1 MAFVQRSLAAA
12 ERTTEVGYCSV
23 VLNWDDLKVFLAAYR
38 EGSIGRAAERLGVS
52 GSTVSR
58 RLSALEAA
66 LGQSLFVRSPD
77 GLKAT
82 RAGSQVWQEAQEAEL
97 HVTRMQL
104 GVGEQD
110 ELHGSVRVSTSSE
123 LLHSVILP
131 NWPEFSRAHP
141 DITVEF
147 VESTEL
153 ADLERWEADIAI
165 RSVRPESGDNLI
177 VTRLRES
184 DTGIFAARRL
194 LESRGVDPED
204 RDAMVAIGSAL
215 EDWPW
220 VDWTSD
226 YAHLPAAAARMRL
239 APQAPVV
246 VRLSN
251 LETIRLAAAAGMG
264 LAVLPSFF
272 GRVCPSL
279 VRLPGPEV
287 RGRVTLY
294 LVGHAAVRNTARVN
308 AVWEHVVTFLR
319 GTDDAQLEESKTL
332 LTQAYGITYAE
343 KRES

>member
-1 MAFVQRSLAAA
+1 M
-12 ERTTEVGYCSV
+12 
-23 VLNWDDLKVFLAAYR
+23 LNWDDLKVFLAAYR

-58 RLSALEAA
+58 RLTALEAA

-77 GLKAT
+77 GLKPTA
-82 RAGSQVWQEAQEAEL
+82 AGSQVWQDAQEAER

-104 GVGEQD
+104 GVVEQD
-110 ELHGSVRVSTSSE
+110 ELRGTVRVSTSSE

-165 RSVRPESGDNLI
+165 RAVRPESGDNLVI
-177 VTRLRES
+177 TRLRES
-184 DTGIFAARRL
+184 ETGIFAARRL
-194 LESRGVDPED
+194 LASRGVDPED
-204 RDAMVAIGSAL
+204 RDALLAVGSAL

-226 YAHLPAAAARMRL
+226 YAHLPAAAARARV
-239 APQAPVV
+239 APEASVV
-246 VRLSN
+246 MRLSN

-264 LAVLPSFF
+264 LALLPSFF

-279 VRLPGPEV
+279 VRLPKPELP
-287 RGRVTLY
+287 GTVTLF
-294 LVGHAAVRNTARVN
+294 LVGHAAVRNTARVS
-308 AVWEHVVTFLR
+308 AVWEHLVTFLR
-319 GTDDAQLEESKTL
+319 GTDDAQLEEGKIL
-332 LTQAYGITYAE
+332 LTEAYGITYGE
-343 KRES
+343 NNNS